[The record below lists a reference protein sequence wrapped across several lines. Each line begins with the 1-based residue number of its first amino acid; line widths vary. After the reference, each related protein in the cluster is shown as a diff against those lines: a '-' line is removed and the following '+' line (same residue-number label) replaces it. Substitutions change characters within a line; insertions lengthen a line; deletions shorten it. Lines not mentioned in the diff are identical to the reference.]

1 MAIGPDFFPAIG
13 KVPECE
19 GLYIA
24 AGFYNGMAYA
34 SVIGEL
40 MAELVVKNKT
50 PSVLKPF
57 DPQRFYKKKFD
68 WPEVYNCTSLAEFF
82 ART

>member
-1 MAIGPDFFPAIG
+1 MALGPDFLPAIG

-34 SVIGEL
+34 SVVGEL
-40 MAELVVKNKT
+40 MAGMVIEDRT
-50 PSVLKPF
+50 PSLLKPF
-57 DPQRFYKKKFD
+57 DPGRFYKKRFK
-68 WPEVYNCTSLAEFF
+68 WPRIYSCTSLAEFF
-82 ART
+82 ARK